1 MDEINKLF
9 NLTGLDVHAVA
20 SGMFE
25 YLVENSK
32 ETMPDIPASYWDK
45 YRNSLET
52 ESLYNNY
59 VAIYKRHYTDEE
71 IADLIKFYESPLG
84 SKSVKAN
91 QQITQE
97 TQANAQVYFESL
109 GKAVATEL
117 LTEDS

>member
-1 MDEINKLF
+1 MSDIIKLF
-9 NLTGLDVHAVA
+9 NLLGLDVNSIA
-20 SGMFE
+20 SEMFE

-45 YRNSLET
+45 YRNSLDT

-59 VAIYKRHYTDEE
+59 VAIYKRHYTDGE
-71 IADLIKFYESPLG
+71 IADLIRFYESPLG
-84 SKSVKAN
+84 SKSIKAN

-109 GKAVATEL
+109 GKKVATEL
-117 LTEDS
+117 LSEDS